1 MKLVKPEETPGPN
14 RHVEIAARMETV
26 KNESQEGVR
35 QRQQRDKPQQDD
47 NDSNCASD
55 SHSIP
60 VNAAVS
66 VLVARL

>member
-1 MKLVKPEETPGPN
+1 
-14 RHVEIAARMETV
+14 METV